1 MGLAN
6 FDSVARV
13 YRWAEYVCLGRAL
26 ERCRYCFL
34 DRLGGCK
41 RAVVLGDGDGRF
53 TARLLAVN
61 ATVEVDAV
69 DSSGAMLELMRR
81 RCGENP
87 RLRTH
92 LADALTYEV
101 EGAPDLVVAH
111 FFFDCF
117 GQAEVDGLVGRIA
130 EAASP
135 GGGLGDFGFSG
146 SGWGDALACA
156 GLYSGAVCGVR
167 GVDGFRGEAVAG
179 FWRGVAGGGV
189 AAGGGAEEF
198 VWGFD
203 DGGLGCKV
211 SAPAITA
218 AR

>member
-135 GGGLGDFGFSG
+135 EAVWVISDFRVPDGVMHWPARVYIRGLYAAFGVLTGLEVRQLPDFGG
-146 SGWGDALACA
+146 AL
-156 GLYSGAVCGVR
+156 R
-167 GVDGFRGEAVAG
+167 GVGLRRVAVRRSL
-179 FWRGVAGGGV
+179 FGVLTTEV
-189 AAGGGAEEF
+189 WAA
-198 VWGFD
+198 
-203 DGGLGCKV
+203 K
-211 SAPAITA
+211 
-218 AR
+218 